1 MREMPRPKGD
11 TAYRVIAACI
21 LLAAF
26 LLAPLCMGDVVAV
39 EPSPAVQTPA
49 VPTPAVQTFFES
61 DLGQVIL
68 AAIGT
73 VASAAFAAFTAS
85 GWYRAHT
92 NLVSRKIMDIIAAA
106 VASTYTQHV
115 RAMKRMSPD
124 GKLTNEQKGSVENV
138 AIDIARNAAR
148 REGLID
154 QPVFQ
159 DTERLRG
166 EIVQAVAVAKA
177 VAGATRD
184 MARPTTKGGV

>member
-1 MREMPRPKGD
+1 MREVPRPHYAEGD
-11 TAYRVIAACI
+11 TAYRVIAACV

-39 EPSPAVQTPA
+39 EPSPAVTA
-49 VPTPAVQTFFES
+49 PAVQTFFES

-73 VASAAFAAFTAS
+73 VASATFAAFTAS
-85 GWYRAHT
+85 GWYRSHT
-92 NLVSRKIMDIIAAA
+92 NVVSRKIMDIIAAA
-106 VASTYTQHV
+106 VASTYTNHV
-115 RAMKRMSPD
+115 RAMKRTSQT
-124 GKLTNEQKGSVENV
+124 GKLSPGQKSAVENV

-166 EIVQAVAVAKA
+166 EIVQAVAVAKHRA
-177 VAGATRD
+177 WVT
-184 MARPTTKGGV
+184 RPTTKGGV

>member
-1 MREMPRPKGD
+1 MREMPRPHYAAGD
-11 TAYRVIAACI
+11 TAYRVIAACL

-26 LLAPLCMGDVVAV
+26 LLAPLCMGDIVAV
-39 EPSPAVQTPA
+39 E
-49 VPTPAVQTFFES
+49 PTPAVQTFFES
-61 DLGQVIL
+61 DLGQVVL

-85 GWYRAHT
+85 GWYRART
-92 NLVSRKIMDIIAAA
+92 NFVSRKIMDIIAAA
-106 VASTYTQHV
+106 VAATYTNHV
-115 RAMKRMSPD
+115 RAMKRTSQT
-124 GKLTNEQKGSVENV
+124 GKLSPGQKSAVENV
-138 AIDIARNAAR
+138 AIDMARNAAR

-166 EIVQAVAVAKA
+166 EIVQAVAVAKD

-184 MARPTTKGGV
+184 MARPSTKGGV